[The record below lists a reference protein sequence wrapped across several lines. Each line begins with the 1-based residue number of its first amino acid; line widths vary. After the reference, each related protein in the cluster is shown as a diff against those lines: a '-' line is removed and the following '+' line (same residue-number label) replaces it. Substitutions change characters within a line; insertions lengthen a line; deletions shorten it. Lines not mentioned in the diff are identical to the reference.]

1 MKKYRGP
8 CVFVLWID
16 GPKKGAEGY
25 FIKKLSTGKE
35 VANQVNP
42 KANLAALKNALKARK
57 STEEYGIGGGGLAND
72 IKRKARSR
80 KPSPSNALR
89 P

>member
-25 FIKKLSTGKE
+25 FIKKLSTGKK

-57 STEEYGIGGGGLAND
+57 SSEE
-72 IKRKARSR
+72 
-80 KPSPSNALR
+80 
-89 P
+89 